1 MHKNNYTSHYFLGIF
16 LVFLIFGFTVC
27 GAQNWQSLIPDKNL
41 EGWKQLGGKAN
52 YELISDQI
60 VGATVPDTP
69 NSFLTTDKEYGDFIL
84 EFDVWVDPSFNSGVQ
99 IRSNSIPEYRDG
111 RVHGYQVELDPSPRA
126 YSGGIYD
133 EARRAWLYPLSR
145 NSNGRKAF
153 LNGQWNKVRIEA
165 IGNSIRTWFNGIQCA
180 NLTDDLTAKGF
191 IGLQVH
197 SIHDPEQVGKQVK
210 WRNIRILTD
219 DLQNHRTPPDP
230 GVPEMSY
237 LINTLS
243 EHEQR
248 TGWRLLWDGIS
259 ANGWRAANGTDFP
272 ESGWSMK
279 DGVLTIDATGGEE
292 STGPGDIVTKQQFS
306 DFELELEFM
315 LTEGANSGIKYF
327 VQPELNQGEGSA
339 IGCEYQLLDDK
350 SHPDAQ
356 QGVNKNRTLAG
367 LYDMIAPENLSVP
380 GSSKQFKGIGQWNKA
395 RIVSKNGKVSH
406 WLNNEKTVEYDRF
419 SPMFRALVAYSKYK
433 VWDGFGQW
441 PQGHIL
447 LQEHGHVVHFRSIK
461 IREF

>member
-1 MHKNNYTSHYFLGIF
+1 MTEINRWFSALIIGL
-16 LVFLIFGFTVC
+16 LVASAIESSG
-27 GAQNWQSLIPDKNL
+27 QNWQSLMPEKDLK
-41 EGWKQLGGKAN
+41 GWKQLGGTAKYKLVPGA
-52 YELISDQI
+52 I
-60 VGATVPDTP
+60 VGTTVSDTP
-69 NSFLTTDKEYGDFIL
+69 NSFFTTVEEYGDFIL

-111 RVHGYQVELDPSPRA
+111 RVHGYQVELDPSSRA

-145 NSNGRKAF
+145 NTKAKKAF
-153 LNGQWNKVRIEA
+153 LNGQWNQMRIEA
-165 IGNSIRTWFNGIQCA
+165 IGSSIRTWINGVQCA

-197 SIHDPEQVGKQVK
+197 GVNQPEQVGKQVK
-210 WRNIRILTD
+210 WRNMRILTE
-219 DLQNHRTPPDP
+219 DLQDHRKPPDP
-230 GVPEMSY
+230 EVPEISY
-237 LINTLS
+237 LINQLS

-248 TGWRLLWDGIS
+248 TGWRMLWDGAS
-259 ANGWRAANGTDFP
+259 SDGWRGAKRTDFP
-272 ESGWSMK
+272 ESGWSME
-279 DGVLTIDATGGEE
+279 DGVLTIEATGGGE
-292 STGPGDIVTKQQFS
+292 SMGPGDIVTNQQFS

-327 VQPELNQGEGSA
+327 VQSELNKGEGSA
-339 IGCEYQLLDDK
+339 IGCEYQLMDDK
-350 SHPDAQ
+350 THPDAQ

-380 GSSKQFKGIGQWNKA
+380 GISKQFKGIDQWNKA

-419 SPMFRALVAYSKYK
+419 TPMFRALVAYSKYQE
-433 VWDGFGQW
+433 WEGFGQW